1 MTEMLCVRERQIRT
15 SAQSSSRLLMKA
27 QQLKGA
33 ACGWLSKG
41 NSSTKSGHA
50 ESMEESGKVTLCE
63 GKGQLPS
70 CLGSVL
76 FLLLALL

>member
-1 MTEMLCVRERQIRT
+1 MCKGKLDHNLCLEQFKAANESVLAER
-15 SAQSSSRLLMKA
+15 
-27 QQLKGA
+27 GV

-41 NSSTKSGHA
+41 DSSTKSGHA

-70 CLGSVL
+70 YPGNVL

>member
-1 MTEMLCVRERQIRT
+1 MQGKPDQNLCAE
-15 SAQSSSRLLMKA
+15 
-27 QQLKGA
+27 QLKAANKSRVAERA

-41 NSSTKSGHA
+41 DGSTKSGDA

-70 CLGSVL
+70 YPGNVL